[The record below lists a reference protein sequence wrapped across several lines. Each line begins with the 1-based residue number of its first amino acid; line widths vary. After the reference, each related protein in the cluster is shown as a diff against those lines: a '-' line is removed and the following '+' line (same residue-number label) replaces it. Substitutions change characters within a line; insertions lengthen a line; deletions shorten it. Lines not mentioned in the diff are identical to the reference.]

1 MGRSAPEITAARQSK
16 ENLVQRITDLAA
28 LTRIVHLLEMR
39 RKTTLSQTEK
49 SAMPSVAPPAISVF
63 RSQKQ
68 ITAIDSDHRANGA
81 PRFNGLP

>member
-49 SAMPSVAPPAISVF
+49 SAMSSVASAAISVF

-68 ITAIDSDHRANGA
+68 IIAIDSDHRANGA